1 MSIELL
7 IAKYGLLAIFL
18 GAGIEGETV
27 VILGGVF
34 AHRHLVSFLWAAL
47 AAAAGSFTADQ
58 LLFFAGRHARQYR
71 AVQKLIEQPAFAR
84 VKGLLER
91 YPTGFIF
98 SFRFIYGIRAMS
110 PVAIGMSNVAAGKFV
125 VLNAAAACIWGP
137 LFTAVGYLFG
147 QGIEQAFG
155 HLSLHRH
162 LFIALGTIVL
172 LLIAGFA
179 FRKSRLA

>member
-1 MSIELL
+1 MSFELL

-34 AHRHLVSFLWAAL
+34 AHRHLVSYWSAAL
-47 AAAAGSFTADQ
+47 AACAGSFVADQ
-58 LLFFAGRHARQYR
+58 LLFFAGRHARHYR
-71 AVQKLIEQPAFAR
+71 RIQKLIEQPAFAR
-84 VKGLLER
+84 VTQLLER

-98 SFRFIYGIRAMS
+98 AFRFLYGLRVIS
-110 PVAIGMSNVAAGKFV
+110 PVAIGMSRIPAAKF
-125 VLNAAAACIWGP
+125 LIFNAAAASIWGP
-137 LFTAVGYLFG
+137 LFTGIGYLFG

-155 HLSLHRH
+155 HLPLHRH
-162 LFIALGTIVL
+162 MFIALGTIA
-172 LLIAGFA
+172 LLIVAVLA